1 MAMKERLFRF
11 KQFSV
16 RHELSAMKVG
26 MDGVLL
32 GTWAAV
38 DGARRILDAG
48 CGCGLI
54 ALMCAQRN
62 AGARIDAIDV
72 HALSVE
78 EASFNFAAS
87 PWSGRLD
94 ASVCD
99 FMKWRKTG
107 YDVII
112 SNPPFFKSGLEV
124 PVTDRETARHSAALS
139 PEALLRHGAG
149 LLSEKGRIS
158 LVATPEWEADL
169 ASVCVSYGLAVT
181 RLCRVRGS
189 ESGYVKRVL
198 MEFSPAACG
207 RYSETELSVESA
219 PGIYTEAYKTL
230 TEEFYLN
237 F

>member
-78 EASFNFAAS
+78 EASFNFAA
-87 PWSGRLD
+87 
-94 ASVCD
+94 
-99 FMKWRKTG
+99 
-107 YDVII
+107 
-112 SNPPFFKSGLEV
+112 
-124 PVTDRETARHSAALS
+124 
-139 PEALLRHGAG
+139 
-149 LLSEKGRIS
+149 
-158 LVATPEWEADL
+158 
-169 ASVCVSYGLAVT
+169 
-181 RLCRVRGS
+181 
-189 ESGYVKRVL
+189 
-198 MEFSPAACG
+198 
-207 RYSETELSVESA
+207 
-219 PGIYTEAYKTL
+219 
-230 TEEFYLN
+230 
-237 F
+237 